1 MGAPKVS
8 VVMPVLNEEEFLE
21 QTLKTIRAQTFK
33 DYELIVV
40 DNGSTDRSREIA
52 ARFADRVLVEPQRG
66 YDLALHRGISEA
78 QGELIVQADADTLY
92 PPHWLARMVQAFE
105 GKGVVCAYGPWAF
118 RESPRWRKPLEAGL
132 CIVVQLLTHALGLP
146 QTTGLNMGFRKE
158 AYVQVGGYPA
168 LRRLSAIDVRL
179 GLRLRRVGKVRFVP
193 KMLVYTSNR
202 AFRKRGA
209 LRHWL
214 LMIRNFWDIVLH
226 RDRLTLDHWYAWRRD

>member
-1 MGAPKVS
+1 MKAPRVS

-21 QTLKTIRAQTFK
+21 ETLRTLRAQTFT

-52 ARFADRVLVEPQRG
+52 ARYADRVILEPQRG
-66 YDLALHRGISEA
+66 YDVALHRGIREA

-92 PPHWLARMVQAFE
+92 PPHWLARMVRALE

-118 RESPRWRKPLEAGL
+118 RESPRWRRPLEAAL
-132 CIVVQLLTHALGLP
+132 CLATQSLTHALGFC
-146 QTTGLNMGFRKE
+146 QTTGFNMGFRRE
-158 AYVQVGGYPA
+158 AYERVGGYPA
-168 LRRLSAIDVRL
+168 LRRLSAMNVRL
-179 GLRLRRVGKVRFVP
+179 GLRLRRVGRVRLVP

-202 AFRKRGA
+202 AVRKRGA

-214 LMIRNFWDIVLH
+214 LTIRNFWDIVLH
-226 RDRLTLDHWYAWRRD
+226 RDRLTLDHWYSWRRD